1 MTSQIVIKSRTDSEI
16 KKGEGVDIRMQIL
29 VYSQKYMNKVK
40 DEDEYSEKMAMNK
53 INKKKLRIFP
63 VICTALLVMRLIIS
77 VLDMSMKTTK
87 NAIELLERMKE
98 S

>member
-16 KKGEGVDIRMQIL
+16 K
-29 VYSQKYMNKVK
+29 N
-40 DEDEYSEKMAMNK
+40 EDEYSEKRAMNK
-53 INKKKLRIFP
+53 INNKKLRIVP